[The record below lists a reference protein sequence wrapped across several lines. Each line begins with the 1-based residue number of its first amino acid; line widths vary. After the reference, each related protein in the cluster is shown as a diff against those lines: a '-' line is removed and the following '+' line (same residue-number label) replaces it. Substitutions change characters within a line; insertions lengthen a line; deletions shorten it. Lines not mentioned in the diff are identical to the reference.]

1 MLIFKEPIELMG
13 APGSPYTR
21 KVVALLRYRRIQYR
35 LLPGSRH
42 MIEPN
47 SDRYAERPQP
57 KIPLLPTFYVT
68 DDSGEEAAICD
79 TSPVIRQLE
88 SLESERSV
96 IPEDPV
102 MSLIN
107 FIVEDFADEWLTK
120 AMFHYRW
127 SYEDDIHKAGVL
139 LPRWNNISADDR
151 ALEKMGE
158 EIRSLQISRLR
169 YVGSNETTCKTIEDS
184 FKRFI
189 QLFDKHL
196 TQQGFFFGNRP
207 SSADFAIY
215 GQLTCLALFDPTPQ
229 QIVLQQAPRVHA
241 WAEMMEDLSGYET
254 LGNDWIKPSELP
266 ETLTELLKEIGR
278 LYVPYLLANDRA
290 YTEGHK
296 SFQTALAGTNW
307 EQSTFPYQV
316 KCLQWIR
323 DEYYRLNKTQQE
335 AALNIFQ
342 DTEIAELF

>member
-13 APGSPYTR
+13 VPGSPYTR

-107 FIVEDFADEWLTK
+107 FIVEDFADEWCRRMAQCSITNGAVQHSSEEK
-120 AMFHYRW
+120 
-127 SYEDDIHKAGVL
+127 K
-139 LPRWNNISADDR
+139 R
-151 ALEKMGE
+151 A
-158 EIRSLQISRLR
+158 
-169 YVGSNETTCKTIEDS
+169 
-184 FKRFI
+184 
-189 QLFDKHL
+189 
-196 TQQGFFFGNRP
+196 
-207 SSADFAIY
+207 
-215 GQLTCLALFDPTPQ
+215 
-229 QIVLQQAPRVHA
+229 VHA
-241 WAEMMEDLSGYET
+241 NLVFFSRR
-254 LGNDWIKPSELP
+254 IVHCK
-266 ETLTELLKEIGR
+266 
-278 LYVPYLLANDRA
+278 
-290 YTEGHK
+290 
-296 SFQTALAGTNW
+296 F
-307 EQSTFPYQV
+307 
-316 KCLQWIR
+316 
-323 DEYYRLNKTQQE
+323 
-335 AALNIFQ
+335 
-342 DTEIAELF
+342 